1 MVSARTRNCSFE
13 LDARGFVVA
22 RVDHGMEMDVT
33 DAREAVQK
41 TFAIAREKRTAVLVD
56 LRGIRSQSRQARD
69 YLSSSEMQPMFAAVA
84 LLIASP
90 VSQVV
95 GTFFMR
101 LRQQPVPTRL
111 FLDEEQAVDWL
122 LKVES

>member
-1 MVSARTRNCSFE
+1 MASARSRICSFE
-13 LDARGFVVA
+13 LDARGFIVA
-22 RVDHGMEMDVT
+22 RVDQGMDMDLD
-33 DAREAVQK
+33 DAREAVRT
-41 TFAIAREKRTAVLVD
+41 TFALAGEKRVPVLVD